1 MSILISQVRRKKRIK
16 RHARIRKTVKG
27 SAIRPRLVVNRGA
40 KNIAVQ
46 LIDDVK
52 GATLAAASSFD
63 QTLRGKV
70 KYGGNLDAAKAVG
83 EQIAKLAKEKG
94 IEKAVFD
101 RGGYSFH
108 GRIKAL
114 ADAARQGGLQF

>member
-1 MSILISQVRRKKRIK
+1 MSSIISVVRRKKRAK

-27 SAIRPRLVVNRGA
+27 SADRPRLVVNRSS
-40 KNIAVQ
+40 KNIAAQ
-46 LIDDVK
+46 LIDDAK
-52 GATLAAASSFD
+52 GVTLVAAASFD
-63 QTLRGKV
+63 SNLRGKL
-70 KYGGNLDAAKAVG
+70 KYGGNLEAAKAVG
-83 EQIAKLAKEKG
+83 EQIAKLAKEKNVT
-94 IEKAVFD
+94 KAVFD